1 MGVAL
6 RERSAL
12 ADTLDRTGPG
22 VPTLCAGWDSAHLAA
37 HLVLRERRPD
47 LQLRTLLSR
56 SSDPL
61 TDALDDL
68 ATRTPWPQLVQAVR
82 HVPRLH
88 PARIGAVDDRLN
100 TIEFAIH
107 HEDLRRTGSGWVP
120 RDLPGDLVAGI
131 WANLAIVAR
140 LAARGLEVPV
150 ELCVVDGGRPDGRS
164 VRVGRGTGDRVRVT
178 GQPLELA
185 LFMSGRAAVAQ
196 VELTGPDAAVAKLR
210 ASRLG
215 F

>member
-12 ADTLDRTGPG
+12 ADTLDHTGPG
-22 VPTLCAGWDSAHLAA
+22 VPTLCTGWDSAHLAA

-47 LQLRTLLSR
+47 LQVRTLLSR

-88 PARIGAVDDRLN
+88 PARLGAVDDRMN

-107 HEDLRRTGSGWVP
+107 HEDLRRTGSGWEP
-120 RDLPGDLVAGI
+120 RVLPADLVEAI
-131 WANLAIVAR
+131 WANLPIVAR
-140 LAARGLEVPV
+140 LASRGLDVPV
-150 ELCVVDGGRPDGRS
+150 ELRRVDGGRPDGRT
-164 VRVGRGTGDRVRVT
+164 VRVGRGSGERVQVA
-178 GQPLELA
+178 GEPLELA
-185 LFMSGRAAVAQ
+185 LFMSGRAAVAR
-196 VELTGPDAAVAKLR
+196 VELTGPDDAVAKLR